1 MFTTPK
7 LTEEE
12 GKPGKGRVRTL
23 NFIVDHKCYHFYLNL
38 TSKSGL
44 ETPN

>member
-12 GKPGKGRVRTL
+12 GKPAKERVRML
-23 NFIVDHKCYHFYLNL
+23 NFIVDPKYCYFCFN
-38 TSKSGL
+38 
-44 ETPN
+44 